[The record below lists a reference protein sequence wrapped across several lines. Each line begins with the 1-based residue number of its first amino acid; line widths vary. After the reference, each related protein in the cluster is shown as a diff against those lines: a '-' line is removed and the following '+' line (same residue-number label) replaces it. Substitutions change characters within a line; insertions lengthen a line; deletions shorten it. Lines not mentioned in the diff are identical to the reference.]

1 MLYRKMKNGDEI
13 SILGYGAMRLPQL
26 KNGEIDEIRAE
37 KHIRYAISKGVNYI
51 DTAKIYHGGKSE
63 AFLGKILSKD
73 GLRNKVK
80 IATKLPPWQVKE
92 KSDMMR
98 IFIEQLKDLKTDHID
113 YYLVHALDGKSW
125 KKMKDLG
132 VLPMLDKL
140 LMEGKIKNAGFSFHG
155 NIENFK
161 QIVDD
166 YDWTFCQIQFNF
178 LDTEYQAGLK
188 GLKYAAAKGLSIIVM
203 EPLRGGRLAQNPPD
217 EVKDIYSA
225 SGLERTPAEWALR
238 WVWNFP
244 EVVTVLSGM
253 STYDQVR
260 QNVKTASSA
269 EPSSMTKKEFEVIN
283 KVTKVYKK
291 LSKIG
296 CTGCMYCL
304 PCPVNVAIPSCFE
317 YYNGFHLYKDDKFKT
332 YYKNFLGDKAKA
344 SLCVNC
350 GQCVEKCP
358 QSLPIPELLKKVVK
372 EFE

>member
-1 MLYRKMKNGDEI
+1 MLYRKMKNGDVI

-26 KNGEIDEIRAE
+26 KNGEIDEIKAE

-51 DTAKIYHGGKSE
+51 DTAKIYHGGKCE
-63 AFLGKILSKD
+63 AFLGKILSRD
-73 GLRNKVK
+73 GLRNKVN

-98 IFIEQLKDLKTDHID
+98 IFNEQLKDLQTGYID

-140 LMEGKIKNAGFSFHG
+140 LREGKIKNAGFSFHG
-155 NIENFK
+155 NIEHFY

-188 GLKYAAAKGLSIIVM
+188 GLKYAAEKGLSIIVM

-225 SGLERTPAEWALR
+225 SGLERTPA

-253 STYDQVR
+253 STYEQVR
-260 QNVKTASSA
+260 QNVKTASDSK
-269 EPSSMTKKEFEVIN
+269 PGSMAKKELEVIS

-291 LSKIG
+291 LTKIG

-332 YYKNFLGDKAKA
+332 FYKNFLGDKAKA

>member
-26 KNGEIDEIRAE
+26 KNGEIDEIKAE

-51 DTAKIYHGGKSE
+51 DTAKIYHGGKCE
-63 AFLGKILSKD
+63 AFLGKILSRD
-73 GLRNKVK
+73 GLRDIVK

-98 IFIEQLKDLKTDHID
+98 IFNEQLKDLKTDRID
-113 YYLVHALDGKSW
+113 YYLVHALNGASW

-140 LMEGKIKNAGFSFHG
+140 LKEGKIKNAGFSFHG
-155 NIENFK
+155 NIEHFK
-161 QIVDD
+161 QIVDN
-166 YDWTFCQIQFNF
+166 YNWTFCQIQFNF
-178 LDTEYQAGLK
+178 LDRQYQAGLK
-188 GLKYAAAKGLSIIVM
+188 GLKYAAEKGLSIIVM

-217 EVKDIYSA
+217 EVVKIYEN
-225 SGLERTPAEWALR
+225 SGFERTPAEWAFK

-269 EPSSMTKKEFEVIN
+269 EPDSMSKKEIQVID
-283 KVTKVYKK
+283 KVTAVYKK

-304 PCPVNVAIPSCFE
+304 PCPVNVAIPACFE
-317 YYNGFHLYKDDKFKT
+317 YYNGYHLYKDDKFKAF
-332 YYKNFLGDKAKA
+332 YKNFIGEKAKA

-358 QSLPIPELLKKVVK
+358 QELPIPELLKKVVK
-372 EFE
+372 QFE